1 MFFIPFIIRLQKAI
15 KDEIENGTGP
25 PASTDTDAGVKIKK
39 DVEEIQTKK
48 PVLSL
53 EVQKKI
59 NTLMKRY
66 VIVIFDSRI
75 FQRYLFLL
83 FSSFWEVSVESNHD
97 PQAWYPGQAH

>member
-66 VIVIFDSRI
+66 IVIFDSRI

-83 FSSFWEVSVESNHD
+83 FSRFWEVFSRIK
-97 PQAWYPGQAH
+97 P

>member
-66 VIVIFDSRI
+66 TYSNSHFYRFCWAAEAVKPARFANSNTHS
-75 FQRYLFLL
+75 FSYL
-83 FSSFWEVSVESNHD
+83 
-97 PQAWYPGQAH
+97 Q